1 MSAMQ
6 NSHVN
11 TIKAEKAFE
20 KIQHVFIINTLE
32 SIEPEEI
39 NSSVINTMC
48 IKSIATIILNR
59 KT

>member
-1 MSAMQ
+1 MAAMQ
-6 NSHVN
+6 NSHAN

-32 SIEPEEI
+32 SIKPEGI
-39 NSSVINTMC
+39 NSSVINAMC
-48 IKSIATIILNR
+48 IKSIVTIILNR

>member
-1 MSAMQ
+1 MQ
-6 NSHVN
+6 NSHAN

-32 SIEPEEI
+32 SIKPEGI
-39 NSSVINTMC
+39 NSSVINAMC
-48 IKSIATIILNR
+48 IKSIVTIILNR